1 MTMPFLS
8 IDWTLV
14 VQLINTGI
22 LFLLLSKFLFKPVK
36 AMIDSREAEVSKMYE
51 DASAAK
57 EQADRLQA
65 EYAASISGAKEEAN
79 QIVKDAQKRAQ
90 MRSDEILTDAQTKA
104 SAMMTKAEEEIAR
117 EKKKAVNEIKDEIS
131 DLAVMIATKV
141 VGKDLNT
148 QDHEQ
153 MMTKAEEEIARE
165 KKKAVNEIKD
175 EISDLAVMI
184 ATKVVGK
191 DLNTQDHEQLIQ
203 EFIDGA
209 GDLSWKE

>member
-36 AMIDSREAEVSKMYE
+36 AMIDSREAEVSKIYE

-90 MRSDEILTDAQTKA
+90 MRSDEILTW
-104 SAMMTKAEEEIAR
+104 
-117 EKKKAVNEIKDEIS
+117 
-131 DLAVMIATKV
+131 L
-141 VGKDLNT
+141 
-148 QDHEQ
+148 
-153 MMTKAEEEIARE
+153 
-165 KKKAVNEIKD
+165 
-175 EISDLAVMI
+175 
-184 ATKVVGK
+184 
-191 DLNTQDHEQLIQ
+191 
-203 EFIDGA
+203 
-209 GDLSWKE
+209 

>member
-65 EYAASISGAKEEAN
+65 EHAASISGAKEEAN

-153 MMTKAEEEIARE
+153 
-165 KKKAVNEIKD
+165 
-175 EISDLAVMI
+175 
-184 ATKVVGK
+184 
-191 DLNTQDHEQLIQ
+191 LIQ

>member
-1 MTMPFLS
+1 
-8 IDWTLV
+8 
-14 VQLINTGI
+14 
-22 LFLLLSKFLFKPVK
+22 
-36 AMIDSREAEVSKMYE
+36 MYE

-153 MMTKAEEEIARE
+153 
-165 KKKAVNEIKD
+165 
-175 EISDLAVMI
+175 
-184 ATKVVGK
+184 
-191 DLNTQDHEQLIQ
+191 LIQ